1 MNEEINEMTGDP
13 INAYG
18 QSCINI
24 VTVKIGDDPR
34 DTKKVN
40 DIMLHFRKLK
50 LPEMTAGHNII
61 RYFVYTDYP
70 EDPELDTDLGIIP
83 LPLEIKDG
91 ITNPD
96 YYKLDLFDNEIK
108 NDAGK
113 VLDDKCILWDIDLM
127 PRDMCQRHIIASMP
141 MPGEI
146 DDSLL
151 EGEINT
157 DLLKTVKENKYIS
170 IRMSS
175 NWHTEGQDFNPWYIE
190 FCNWD
195 SKNLARDKDKL
206 IEDPNDFDLSQ
217 YILDNHK
224 GIVLATPPGTF
235 SPFYVENREMNEE
248 LNELWNTDVKKYFP
262 QQWSGDGGDP
272 EDTLY
277 YYEHEWKRINAQ
289 SKFMYIDEG
298 PKGDNLNRYNDLF
311 LRLWVF

>member
-1 MNEEINEMTGDP
+1 MNEEWNEVTGAP
-13 INAYG
+13 MNAHG
-18 QSCINI
+18 HSCINI
-24 VTVKIGDDPR
+24 VTVKLGNDPR

-50 LPEMTAGHNII
+50 LMEMTEGFNII
-61 RYFVYTDYP
+61 RYFVATDYP
-70 EDPELDTDLGIIP
+70 DDPNLDTDLGIIP
-83 LPLEIKDG
+83 IPLELKDG

-96 YYKLDLFDNEIK
+96 YYKLDFFDNELK

-113 VLDDKCILWDIDLM
+113 VLDDKCVLWDINLM
-127 PRDMCQRHIIASMP
+127 PRDMCQSHIINSMP

-175 NWHTEGQDFNPWYIE
+175 NWHDKDKDFNPWYVE

-206 IEDPNDFDLSQ
+206 IEDPNNFDFCQ

-224 GIVLATPPGTF
+224 GIVLATPPGVF
-235 SPFYVENREMNEE
+235 SPFYVENREKNEQ

-262 QQWSGDGGDP
+262 EQWTGDGGDP

-277 YYEHEWKRINAQ
+277 YYDHEWKRINAQ

-298 PKGDNLNRYNDLF
+298 NNDRYDDLF

>member
-1 MNEEINEMTGDP
+1 MNEEWNEVTGAP
-13 INAYG
+13 MNAHG
-18 QSCINI
+18 HSCINI
-24 VTVKIGDDPR
+24 VTVKLGNDPR

-50 LPEMTAGHNII
+50 LMEMTEGFNII
-61 RYFVYTDYP
+61 RYFVATDYP
-70 EDPELDTDLGIIP
+70 DDPNLDTDLGIIP
-83 LPLEIKDG
+83 IPLELKDG

-96 YYKLDLFDNEIK
+96 YYKLDFFDNEIK
-108 NDAGK
+108 NDVGK
-113 VLDDKCILWDIDLM
+113 VLDDKCVLWDINLM
-127 PRDMCQRHIIASMP
+127 PRDMCQSHIINSMP

-175 NWHTEGQDFNPWYIE
+175 NWHDQDKDFNPWYVE

-206 IEDPNDFDLSQ
+206 IEDPNDFDFCQ

-224 GIVLATPPGTF
+224 GIVLATPPGVF
-235 SPFYVENREMNEE
+235 SPFYVENEEKNEQ

-262 QQWSGDGGDP
+262 DQWTGDGGDP

-277 YYEHEWKRINAQ
+277 YYNHEWKRINAQ
-289 SKFMYIDEG
+289 SKFLYIEED
-298 PKGDNLNRYNDLF
+298 DNNRYDDLF

>member
-1 MNEEINEMTGDP
+1 MNEEWNEVTGAP
-13 INAYG
+13 MNAHG

-24 VTVKIGDDPR
+24 VTVKLGNDPK

-40 DIMLHFRKLK
+40 DIMLHFKKLR
-50 LPEMTAGHNII
+50 LMEMTEGYNII
-61 RYFVYTDYP
+61 RYFVATDYP
-70 EDPELDTDLGIIP
+70 DDPNLDTDLGIIP
-83 LPLEIKDG
+83 LPLELKDG

-96 YYKLDLFDNEIK
+96 YYKLDFFDNELK

-113 VLDDKCILWDIDLM
+113 VLDDKCVLWDINLM
-127 PRDMCQRHIIASMP
+127 PRDMCQSHIINSMP

-175 NWHTEGQDFNPWYIE
+175 NWHDQDKDFNPWYVE

-206 IEDPNDFDLSQ
+206 IEDPNNFDFCQ

-224 GIVLATPPGTF
+224 GIVLATPPGVF
-235 SPFYVENREMNEE
+235 SPFYVENREKNEQ

-262 QQWSGDGGDP
+262 EQWTGDGGDP

-277 YYEHEWKRINAQ
+277 YYDHEWKRINAQ

-298 PKGDNLNRYNDLF
+298 NNDRYDDLF